1 MSDLKPNQKRI
12 KVKKER
18 KKFPSV
24 FDFINMKSKKARW
37 VVRISL
43 LLFVVFF
50 LTAITETLA
59 NPDNSFFWWIVT
71 VVSGCIGAG
80 TIVFYS
86 DFTNK

>member
-37 VVRISL
+37 VVRIA
-43 LLFVVFF
+43 LLFFVLFF
-50 LTAITETLA
+50 VTAIMETLQ
-59 NPDNSFFWWIVT
+59 NLDDNIIWWILT

-80 TIVFYS
+80 TIVFCS